1 MEDLTNDERKRLAEC
16 MKDSEFMN
24 LLAEYA
30 KEISDPKHR
39 LENEQYLRQLEQ
51 EQGAPL
57 MKDNAVGKASKG
69 NPSPQTIRLSPTQ
82 ATSSALHSTDKND
95 RLDHYTTPHYQMIH
109 RGRFDMNQHMMH
121 QLTPVHNMPAELVI
135 QISLPRR
142 ENASQIDLDIGTKS
156 LSLVDEK
163 CRYKLEIELPFQV
176 DDESSTARFEKKNR
190 TLTVTLSVIQPK
202 VEPLPFIE
210 PEMTIEEQEE
220 EEEQNKEQQTVKH
233 ETVAPHSHFESENS
247 SLPQVGKPVTLF
259 DTMFINRYLQDI
271 D

>member
-24 LLAEYA
+24 LLAQYA

-57 MKDNAVGKASKG
+57 MKDNAVGKIFKG
-69 NPSPQTIRLSPTQ
+69 NPSPQTIRLSSIQ

-95 RLDHYTTPHYQMIH
+95 RLGYTSPHYQMIH
-109 RGRFDMNQHMMH
+109 RGQFIMDEHMMH
-121 QLTPVHNMPAELVI
+121 QLTPVHNIPAELVI
-135 QISLPRR
+135 QISLPLR
-142 ENASQIDLDIGTKS
+142 ENASQIDLDIGSKS
-156 LSLVDEK
+156 LSLVDER

-176 DDESSTARFEKKNR
+176 DDESGTARFEKKNR

-210 PEMTIEEQEE
+210 PEMTIEEQ
-220 EEEQNKEQQTVKH
+220 
-233 ETVAPHSHFESENS
+233 
-247 SLPQVGKPVTLF
+247 
-259 DTMFINRYLQDI
+259 DI